1 MAIPELLAPAGDL
14 EKLQVAIAYGADA
27 VYLGGKEFGLRAFA
41 GNFSLEEIAEGLAF
55 AHARGARVYVTVN
68 IFPHNEDLEGL
79 PEYLQGLQEIGVDAV
94 IVSDPGVLS
103 LVKESAPGLP
113 IHLSTQ
119 ANTTNWAAAK
129 FWRDQGVERI
139 VLARELSLREVN
151 EIRDKAGVDLEIFIH
166 GALCISYSGRCL
178 LSNYMAHRDSNR
190 GQCAQACRWQY
201 SLVEEKRPGQYF
213 PIEEDE
219 RGTYVFNSQD
229 LCLIEH
235 IPELVASGAVSFKIE
250 GRMKSVHYVATVV
263 RTYREALDT
272 YLANPAGFRFKPEW
286 KAEIAKVSHREYT
299 TGFYLGQPTG
309 KEESFLSSAYVRN
322 CDFIALVKGYNHED
336 GVALVEQR
344 NRFSAGEE
352 VEIVGPRGVL
362 FKQIIEEMRD
372 ADGQPITV
380 APHPQQQVY
389 LKVDRPVEEWYLIR
403 RYK

>member
-1 MAIPELLAPAGDL
+1 MAKPELLAPAGDP
-14 EKLQVAIAYGADA
+14 EKLRVAIAYGADA
-27 VYLGGKEFGLRAFA
+27 VYLGGKEFGLRAYA
-41 GNFSLEEIAEGLAF
+41 GNFSLEEIAQGLKF

-79 PEYLQGLQEIGVDAV
+79 PGYLQRLQEIGVDAV

-103 LVKESAPGLP
+103 LVKEFAPGLP

-119 ANTTNWAAAK
+119 VNTTNWAAAR
-129 FWRDQGVERI
+129 FWREQGVERV
-139 VLARELSLREVN
+139 VLARELSLREVR

-166 GALCISYSGRCL
+166 GAMCISYSGRCL

-190 GQCAQACRWQY
+190 GECAQACRWQY

-235 IPELVASGAVSFKIE
+235 IPELMASGAVSFKIE

-263 RTYREALDT
+263 RTYREALDA
-272 YLANPAGFRFKPEW
+272 YLANPAGYRFKPEW
-286 KAEIAKVSHREYT
+286 KGEIAKVSHREYT
-299 TGFYLGQPTG
+299 TGFYLGKPAG
-309 KEESFLSSAYVRN
+309 KEESFLSSAYVRS
-322 CDFIALVKGYNHED
+322 CDFVGLVKGYNPED

-344 NRFSAGEE
+344 NRFSTGEE
-352 VEIVGPRGVL
+352 VEIVGPKGVL
-362 FKQIIEEMRD
+362 FNQTIEEMRD
-372 ADGQPITV
+372 ADGEAITV

-389 LKVDRPVEEWYLIR
+389 LKVDQPVEEWYLIR